1 MKKKQL
7 MVTCGILAAALCL
20 GGCGKIDG
28 TQTVLTVNEDT
39 VSMGAAMFDL
49 RYQQAEMYSYYEQMY
64 AMYGMKMDGYWSTE
78 TTDTSSETSETSE
91 ASETS
96 ETSAASSVSSEA
108 AFRPRTSFS
117 SHGTLCRPV

>member
-1 MKKKQL
+1 MKFQPLLALSGQKAYNESMITADRESPFTIQEESMKKKQL

-49 RYQQAEMYSYYEQMY
+49 RYQQAELYLSLI
-64 AMYGMKMDGYWSTE
+64 
-78 TTDTSSETSETSE
+78 
-91 ASETS
+91 
-96 ETSAASSVSSEA
+96 
-108 AFRPRTSFS
+108 
-117 SHGTLCRPV
+117 HI

>member
-49 RYQQAEMYSYYEQMY
+49 RYQQA
-64 AMYGMKMDGYWSTE
+64 
-78 TTDTSSETSETSE
+78 
-91 ASETS
+91 
-96 ETSAASSVSSEA
+96 
-108 AFRPRTSFS
+108 
-117 SHGTLCRPV
+117 